1 MASGPAG
8 LALYGRGIA
17 GVTRQD
23 DCPVEQ
29 AIVDE
34 VRRLIVS
41 PEMAQ
46 IRRAY
51 NERVSLMTRSG
62 GRLIQYEPGL
72 PASAMTLFGE
82 NGFVL
87 GPEALAS
94 EGELIQ
100 TCLHELYRL
109 ATSQLG
115 SGGAAS
121 SHLAESETQAAL
133 HLPSGL
139 MQPILETYDAWPWKN
154 MGGSGQGHC
163 RRRQGASALSSV
175 RGGDFGSLGYAVGS
189 GA

>member
-17 GVTRQD
+17 RVTRQD

-29 AIVDE
+29 AIIDE
-34 VRRLIVS
+34 VRRLIAS
-41 PEMAQ
+41 PEMTQ

-51 NERVSLMTRSG
+51 NEGVSLMTRSG

-82 NGFVL
+82 KGFVL
-87 GPEALAS
+87 RPEALAS

-100 TCLHELYRL
+100 ICLHELYRL

-121 SHLAESETQAAL
+121 SHLAENETQAAFAFA
-133 HLPSGL
+133 
-139 MQPILETYDAWPWKN
+139 QRAYATY
-154 MGGSGQGHC
+154 
-163 RRRQGASALSSV
+163 
-175 RGGDFGSLGYAVGS
+175 FGEV
-189 GA
+189 